1 MIYLDNNAT
10 TKVAP
15 EVKQTMD
22 PFCCDDYGN
31 PSALYDFGTRTRRVV
46 EESRKDVAQLLGAK
60 TEREIMFTS
69 GGTESNHT
77 AIYSALKARPNRKHI
92 VTSQVEHSSIRNLC
106 QVLSQEGYKIIS
118 VGVSKDGAL
127 NWEEF
132 EAALTDDVAIV
143 SIMWA
148 NNETGVLFP
157 IERIAALVKQK
168 GILFHTDAIQ
178 AIGKIPINLAQ
189 IPVDYLSFSA
199 HKFHGPKGIG
209 ALYVREGTPFAPL
222 FFGGRQERDRR
233 AGTENVP
240 GIVGLNCA
248 LQLAVRALDQ
258 EPFRIANL
266 RDQLEHELITKIPE
280 SFMNGKQSQRIPN
293 TTNITIPGIEAEA
306 FLIRLNQ
313 KGIAASSGSACLTGA
328 LEPSHVLQAM
338 GHSEELAFSSLRFS
352 LSRYTTAE
360 DIEAAIRIIPSL
372 VDELRKLN
380 QKGKLVYGS
389 SSH

>member
-22 PFCCDDYGN
+22 PFFCDDYGN